1 MGIASRRAATRCA
14 VPVGQRCRLARTMGG
29 VVPRTGTRALMVT
42 GQWLEGV
49 RPYYQLVLSEP
60 ARIKMQLKVPD
71 QPSMSLRLAVAKE
84 KTDSKKVLQLKN
96 TELLKILPSKV
107 EPGKEGTTFYLSMA
121 ASS

>member
-1 MGIASRRAATRCA
+1 MIT
-14 VPVGQRCRLARTMGG
+14 VPCSQ
-29 VVPRTGTRALMVT
+29 VT

-60 ARIKMQLKVPD
+60 ARIKVLFSHSKMVDRNASTQVQLKVPD
-71 QPSMSLRLAVAKE
+71 QPSMSLQLAVAKE

-107 EPGKEGTTFYLSMA
+107 EPGKVKG
-121 ASS
+121 